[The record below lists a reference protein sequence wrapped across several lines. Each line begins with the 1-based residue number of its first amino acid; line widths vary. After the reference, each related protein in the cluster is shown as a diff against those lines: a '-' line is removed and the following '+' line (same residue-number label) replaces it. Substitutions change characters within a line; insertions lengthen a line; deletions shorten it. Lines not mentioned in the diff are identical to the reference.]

1 MAAEG
6 SFDDLIHA
14 IQNAFIKVNHM
25 AETQHI
31 DMLKN
36 YLDEEDKPICIDFN
50 YPYTNSLG
58 EIENRKMS
66 IPKLCLI
73 PIQSLKLSEVSV
85 DFKVKLS
92 GKINLKVK
100 EEEDSQ
106 NRLLK
111 RSLQRKKEDNSYL
124 GYVPVGG
131 KKTDSSYANI
141 VIKFTSEEAPEGMM
155 RIQDELIKISI

>member
-36 YLDEEDKPICIDFN
+36 YLDDENNPICIDFN

-58 EIENRKMS
+58 ELENRRLS

-92 GKINLKVK
+92 GKINLKRK
-100 EEEDSQ
+100 DEEEGKKQ
-106 NRLLK
+106 LL
-111 RSLQRKKEDNSYL
+111 RSSFHNKKEDTSFL

-131 KKTDSSYANI
+131 KRTDSSYANI

-155 RIQDELIKISI
+155 RIQDELIKVSI